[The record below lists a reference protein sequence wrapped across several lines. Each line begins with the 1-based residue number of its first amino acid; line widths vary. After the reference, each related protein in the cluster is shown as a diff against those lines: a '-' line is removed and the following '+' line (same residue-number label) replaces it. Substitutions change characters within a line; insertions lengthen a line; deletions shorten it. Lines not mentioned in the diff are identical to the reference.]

1 MEIRILSVIRILVA
15 LAVGSMILGDQAAAN
30 IVELSFTNPQ
40 DGIELSAS
48 LQLPNSN
55 GPHPAVILIGGDGP
69 QTRDE
74 PMLVATSQYLADRGW
89 AVLRADKRG
98 TGKSSGDLG
107 EATTRDLANDVAAGF
122 DLLRQDRRVTPNRV
136 GLIGH
141 SEGSL
146 IAVIVAAQR
155 QDVAFAVLL
164 AYPVVGIEE
173 TLQLQKELHL
183 RHEGASDR
191 QLQNE
196 RRYLDLVVSGV
207 RQNKTNAEILDAVSG
222 LRSEVERSLEEEE
235 FVEELRSP
243 WFRFLLDYTPSTG
256 LKKIRCP
263 LLALY
268 PEKDWQVVPAHNKE
282 ALLNILQETGVNC
295 QIIDLPGLNH
305 RLQLAKTGSRAEYPD
320 LGDSISVIA
329 LEHVGDWIDRIAP

>member
-1 MEIRILSVIRILVA
+1 MGILVA
-15 LAVGSMILGDQAAAN
+15 FAVGSMGDQAVAN
-30 IVELSFTNPQ
+30 VLEVSFMNPA

-48 LQLPNSN
+48 LQLPKSN

-74 PMLVATSQYLADRGW
+74 PMLVATSQYLAGRGW

-98 TGKSSGDLG
+98 TGKSSGKLE

-122 DLLRQDRRVTPNRV
+122 DLLRQDERVRPNRV

-146 IAVIVAAQR
+146 VAVMVAARR
-155 QDVAFAVLL
+155 QDVSFAVLL

-183 RHEGASDR
+183 KHEGASDR
-191 QLQNE
+191 QLENE
-196 RRYLDLVVSGV
+196 RRYLALVVNGV

-222 LRSEVERSLEEEE
+222 LRSEVERSLDEE
-235 FVEELRSP
+235 FVAELRSP
-243 WFRFLLDYTPSTG
+243 WFRFLLDYAPSSD

-268 PEKDWQVVPAHNKE
+268 AEKDWQVPPPQNKK
-282 ALLNILQETGVNC
+282 ALLRILRETRVNC
-295 QIIDLPGLNH
+295 QIADLPGLNH
-305 RLQLAKTGSRAEYPD
+305 RLQLAKTGSPAEYAE
-320 LGDSISVIA
+320 LGEPISLIA
-329 LEHVGDWIDRIAP
+329 LEHVGDWIDRIAH